1 MNSPPDQTAIFA
13 LFRGHNCTY
22 NRPMLA
28 PKTHNETILA
38 HFRTAQDN
46 FRKLEQQADLVAAA
60 ADAMIAALRNG
71 NKVLFCGNGGS
82 AADSQHLAAELMG
95 RYLRDR
101 KPLPALALTVDT
113 SALTA
118 IGNDY
123 GYAEV
128 FARQLRGIGAKGD
141 VLVGLSTSGNSENVV
156 KAVEAAKAMGIHTI
170 ALTGQGGGKL
180 AAIADL
186 CLAVPSGKTNEIQEM
201 HIAIGHLVCGL
212 VEEAVC

>member
-1 MNSPPDQTAIFA
+1 MTQVTQLPARD
-13 LFRGHNCTY
+13 
-22 NRPMLA
+22 LA
-28 PKTHNETILA
+28 ESDARNKVILS
-38 HFRTAQDN
+38 HFRAAAEN
-46 FRKLEQQADLVAAA
+46 FRKLEDHSVQVGHVAEV
-60 ADAMIAALRNG
+60 MIAALRAG
-71 NKVLFCGNGGS
+71 KKVMFCGNGGS

-101 KPLPALALTVDT
+101 RPLPALSLTVDT

-128 FARQLRGIGAKGD
+128 FARQLAGIGAQGD

-156 KAVEAAKAMGIHTI
+156 RAVAVAKDLGIQTVV
-170 ALTGQGGGKL
+170 LTGQSGGKL

-186 CLAVPSGKTNEIQEM
+186 CIAVPSGKTNEIQEM

>member
-1 MNSPPDQTAIFA
+1 MYSESIINYLRLSS
-13 LFRGHNCTY
+13 
-22 NRPMLA
+22 
-28 PKTHNETILA
+28 E
-38 HFRTAQDN
+38 N
-46 FRKLEQQADLVAAA
+46 FRKLEAEAETISEAAA
-60 ADAMIAALRNG
+60 LLIGCLTAG
-71 NKVLFCGNGGS
+71 GKVIFCGNGGS

-123 GYAEV
+123 GYKHI
-128 FARQLRGIGAKGD
+128 FSRQLRGIGCKGD

-156 KAVEAAKAMGIHTI
+156 EAMNAAREMEIGTV

-180 AAIADL
+180 GQTADI
-186 CLAVPSGKTNEIQEM
+186 CIRAPSTQTNMIQEM
-201 HIAIGHLVCGL
+201 HIAIGHMLCGF